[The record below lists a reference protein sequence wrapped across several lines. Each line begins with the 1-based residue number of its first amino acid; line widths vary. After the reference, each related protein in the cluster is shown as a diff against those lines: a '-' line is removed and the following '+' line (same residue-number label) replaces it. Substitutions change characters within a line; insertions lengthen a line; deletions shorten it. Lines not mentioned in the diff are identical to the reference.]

1 MLSAQSNKL
10 RQPQLNV
17 DARSAERVAE
27 LFRALSDPNRVR
39 IIAALLNGEL
49 NVSEI
54 AGAIG
59 MSNSSVSH
67 QLRMLRQIHLV
78 RTTRSGR
85 EIYYALDDDHVVDI
99 FSRGLDHIKH
109 G

>member
-1 MLSAQSNKL
+1 MLISTTTGTVQMQPTLDAQ
-10 RQPQLNV
+10 
-17 DARSAERVAE
+17 SAERVAE
-27 LFRALSDPNRVR
+27 LFQALSDPNRVR
-39 IIAALLNGEL
+39 IIAALMGGEM
-49 NVSEI
+49 NVGEI
-54 AGAIG
+54 ADAIG

-78 RTTRSGR
+78 RTSRRGR

-99 FSRGLDHIKH
+99 FTRGLDHIKH